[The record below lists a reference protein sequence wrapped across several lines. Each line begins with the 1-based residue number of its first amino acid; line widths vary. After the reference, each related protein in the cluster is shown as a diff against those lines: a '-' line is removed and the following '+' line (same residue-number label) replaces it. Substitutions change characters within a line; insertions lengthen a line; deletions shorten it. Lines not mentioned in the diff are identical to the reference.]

1 MKKLIGTHT
10 RALAVLTALALA
22 AGAVLVAAGTPAA
35 GAAKKPSIV
44 WLEQGAGNPYW
55 DAQHKAAAEAGKK
68 FGYTFR
74 SVSANLSSSTQAAIL
89 RQLVDQKPSA
99 IILNAINPGAMTPSL
114 QYAKQKGVP
123 VLSIYASIPLATTSV
138 TFDEDRSGR
147 IDAQYALN
155 LLKQRYGKA
164 SGTIAVL
171 EGVLGQPASDLRAN
185 GFINFMKKYP
195 GVTIVATQPTNWAA
209 DKASAAMQDWLV
221 KYPALSMVY
230 GLSDTISVPATNV
243 AQRQNRLCT
252 QQSNWTKKP
261 NCIAFVSVDGIF
273 LSDVVSGRLFS
284 TELYSPQW
292 TGFVTGK
299 VAYHLAVHQPV
310 PKVKI
315 LKSLLVTPRNAA
327 CVFKMQNDMAT
338 KTATFPFN
346 AGPSLQAIASSK
358 YHCAIVD
365 AGM

>member
-1 MKKLIGTHT
+1 MKKKIVAHTHIPT
-10 RALAVLTALALA
+10 VLTALALL
-22 AGAVLVAAGTPAA
+22 AGAVLVTAGPPAA
-35 GAAKKPSIV
+35 TAAPKTSII

-55 DAQHKAAAEAGKK
+55 DAQHKAAAAAGTK

-74 SVSANLSSSTQAAIL
+74 AVSANLSSSTQAATL
-89 RQLVDQKPSA
+89 RQLVNQKPGA
-99 IILNAINPGAMTPSL
+99 IILNAIDPKAMAPSL
-114 QYAKQKGVP
+114 QYARQKGVP
-123 VLSIYASIPLATTSV
+123 VLSIYANIPLATASV
-138 TFDEDRSGR
+138 SFNEDRSGR
-147 IDAQYALN
+147 IDAAYALK

-171 EGVLGQPASDLRAN
+171 EGILGQPAGDQRAA
-185 GFINFMKKYP
+185 GFIKYMKNYP
-195 GVTIVATQPTNWAA
+195 GVKIVATQPTDWDAA
-209 DKASAAMQDWLV
+209 KASAAMQDWLV
-221 KYPALSMVY
+221 KYPTLSMVY

-252 QQSNWTKKP
+252 QQSNWTQKP

-273 LSDVVSGRLFS
+273 LNDVVSGRLFS
-284 TELYSPQW
+284 TELYSPEW
-292 TGFVTGK
+292 TGFIAGK
-299 VAYHLAVHQPV
+299 VAYRLAVHQSV

-327 CVFKMQNDMAT
+327 CVYRMENAMAT

-346 AGPSLQAIASSK
+346 AGPTLQALASSK